1 MRLDRDQWAMKM
13 ALLTAQRSTCCRG
26 QVGCVLLNS
35 KGHVL
40 STGYNGVAAGLPH
53 CNEENVVGFVEPHD
67 TPVIDHPFACHKW
80 STSSD
85 GCEAIHAEQ
94 NALLQCRNIYDIHTC
109 YTTLS
114 PCLTCTKLLLNTGCQ
129 VIIYHD
135 EYRCD
140 KGLDLWRRAGRQI
153 IKFSDIGK
161 PFNTIV
167 EETKAKMIA
176 DERDAVLREY
186 HKKFGGK

>member
-1 MRLDRDQWAMKM
+1 MRLSRDQWAMKM

-40 STGYNGVAAGLPH
+40 STGYNGVASGLSH
-53 CNEENVVGFVEPHD
+53 CNDEGTPDFVDPYD
-67 TPVIDHPFACHKW
+67 TPKVYYPSACPGW
-80 STSSD
+80 ESSPD
-85 GCEAIHAEQ
+85 MCEAIHAEQ
-94 NALLQCRNIYDIHTC
+94 NALLQCKNVYEIYTC

-114 PCLTCTKLLLNTGCQ
+114 PCLTCTKLLLNTSCE

-135 EYRCD
+135 EYRCS
-140 KGLDLWRRAGRQI
+140 KGLDLWRRAGRQA

-176 DERDAVLREY
+176 EERDAVLVEY
-186 HKKFGGK
+186 NKKFGVK